1 MRTLTLTR
9 KKSFVGCACAVMI
22 YLYCPQ
28 EEATEYL
35 GNSPCKKVGELKN
48 GQSASYEI
56 GEDATVVF
64 VAFSR
69 STPRSFYV
77 RYSVPAGTE
86 NVALMTKPKFN
97 PLAGNSFSIYPAE

>member
-35 GNSPCKKVGELKN
+35 GNIPCKKVGELKKW
-48 GQSASYEI
+48 S
-56 GEDATVVF
+56 
-64 VAFSR
+64 
-69 STPRSFYV
+69 V
-77 RYSVPAGTE
+77 RF
-86 NVALMTKPKFN
+86 L
-97 PLAGNSFSIYPAE
+97 

>member
-9 KKSFVGCACAVMI
+9 KKSFVGCACASDLPLLSAGGGDR
-22 YLYCPQ
+22 YSQY
-28 EEATEYL
+28 
-35 GNSPCKKVGELKN
+35 PCKKVGELKN

-97 PLAGNSFSIYPAE
+97 PLEGNPFSIYPAE